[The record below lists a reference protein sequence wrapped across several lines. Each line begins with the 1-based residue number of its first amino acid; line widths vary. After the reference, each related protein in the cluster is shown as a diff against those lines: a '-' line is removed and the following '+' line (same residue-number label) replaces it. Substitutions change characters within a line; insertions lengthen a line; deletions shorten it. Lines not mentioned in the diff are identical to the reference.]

1 MSMDGDVQVIQAT
14 SSSKKVFWTKEMERK
29 LLDLLQE
36 QVQLGKKA
44 EGGFKKEAWTAIER
58 RFNNEMKMRLSKENF
73 KNKLK
78 TWKQGYRVMKDLRNT
93 SGLAWNEATQT
104 MDADDSV
111 WDELLKV
118 TWSSNLLLS

>member
-58 RFNNEMKMRLSKENF
+58 RFNNEMKMKLSKENF

-93 SGLAWNEATQT
+93 SGLAWNETTQT

>member
-1 MSMDGDVQVIQAT
+1 
-14 SSSKKVFWTKEMERK
+14 
-29 LLDLLQE
+29 
-36 QVQLGKKA
+36 VQLGKKA

-58 RFNNEMKMRLSKENF
+58 RFNNEMKMKLSKENF

>member
-1 MSMDGDVQVIQAT
+1 MDGDVQVIQAT

-58 RFNNEMKMRLSKENF
+58 RFNNEMKMKLSKENF

-104 MDADDSV
+104 MDVDDSV